1 MERINERPGLIAL
14 IAFVVGLI
22 LGLVV
27 LGWGLFPVE
36 YTGADPSGM
45 FTEYQATYVRNAA
58 ELYSF
63 NNNQEALRS
72 ALGTWGGDVVACE
85 LARAST
91 DPADQQ
97 RLIAAATIV
106 NGQGCAG
113 VAAGSVPAGGTL
125 AAGTAAP
132 GIVPQATSAVPAP
145 DTAANGSSNL
155 PLILLVLLLLLLAA
169 AIFYVWNRRRAL
181 MAGAEDDGDYSAAY
195 AGTTQKSYRPS
206 ARAGAAAAESAAAV
220 AEPQAVP
227 IARFRTAFTR
237 GHDSY
242 DDSFSIEN
250 ANNDFL
256 GECGVGISETIGA
269 ATPKNVTAFEV
280 WLFDKNDIR
289 TITKV
294 IMSDHAYF
302 DDALKAKLAPKGE
315 PVLARENETIVLE
328 TASLIINAEITEMD
342 YGTSGDMPDA
352 SYFERFTIELSAW
365 AKEDAYVATQDAGEE
380 DLLSY

>member
-206 ARAGAAAAESAAAV
+206 ARAGAARGRGGVLLRLRRVFLPLPATRAVRRRRLLGALPLAAPAAV
-220 AEPQAVP
+220 HDDLRPLD
-227 IARFRTAFTR
+227 ARRHGRAPRVRPARHLLSRLPRLSGRGGTDRRLHQGPARRRGSAQRDQRNTR
-237 GHDSY
+237 GRAIRPPARVAHRPTSR
-242 DDSFSIEN
+242 SRPARSRRRP
-250 ANNDFL
+250 
-256 GECGVGISETIGA
+256 GRWPMCSRGIPGA
-269 ATPKNVTAFEV
+269 R
-280 WLFDKNDIR
+280 WR
-289 TITKV
+289 
-294 IMSDHAYF
+294 
-302 DDALKAKLAPKGE
+302 
-315 PVLARENETIVLE
+315 R
-328 TASLIINAEITEMD
+328 
-342 YGTSGDMPDA
+342 
-352 SYFERFTIELSAW
+352 
-365 AKEDAYVATQDAGEE
+365 
-380 DLLSY
+380 